1 MSATP
6 FLIFPWQRAFL
17 PDLKVMLEE
26 YSNGR
31 PGSVLLIVPHNRPW
45 RYLLQLYAQ
54 EGGPRL
60 LPKVLTVSEMVTAW
74 RSGGSDGPLYTA
86 NLLDRVALLHACV
99 QALTEEDAALS
110 ARFARMDM
118 ALFLPWGLR
127 LAALLEEMLGQGL
140 EPADLSYVENEVA
153 APAAALLGALGRI
166 GRSYLNAL
174 KKRQ

>member
-1 MSATP
+1 MRRVAARSRGQNMSATP

-60 LPKVLTVSEMVTAW
+60 LPKVLTVSEMVT
-74 RSGGSDGPLYTA
+74 GDKTKE
-86 NLLDRVALLHACV
+86 
-99 QALTEEDAALS
+99 T
-110 ARFARMDM
+110 
-118 ALFLPWGLR
+118 
-127 LAALLEEMLGQGL
+127 
-140 EPADLSYVENEVA
+140 
-153 APAAALLGALGRI
+153 
-166 GRSYLNAL
+166 
-174 KKRQ
+174 